1 MTETFPKI
9 LEQSRSCTEDGKSTD
24 TSNGCNKNKCCSGCC
39 GSSASGNAI
48 RRFCDATAC

>member
-24 TSNGCNKNKCCSGCC
+24 SSNGCNKNKCCSGCC
-39 GSSASGNAI
+39 GSSASGNHI